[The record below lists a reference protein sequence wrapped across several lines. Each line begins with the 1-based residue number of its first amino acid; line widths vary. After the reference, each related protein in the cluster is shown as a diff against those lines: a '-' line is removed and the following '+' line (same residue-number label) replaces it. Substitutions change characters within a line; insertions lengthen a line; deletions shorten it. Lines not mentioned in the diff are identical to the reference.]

1 MADRSRR
8 ERVLTFLL
16 LPAVVVSV
24 LVLLG
29 VTLRNS
35 LELEKLRERSI
46 VEATYVLASDNAN
59 RLEKAIIDQDNAIR
73 ESIDVERRD
82 TFGHQWL
89 ELAGKQTPTVRAVVV
104 VDLTS
109 PNNDVV
115 AMASRGQL
123 AEDERFRQLLVHS
136 MLRDME
142 LNTEPIAQLRH
153 LHDTYRGQA
162 YLLSYWQER
171 HRGRR
176 YLIVAWHYVPLIVH
190 DLFTSLYSDRDVQ
203 SRLNVVDAEGRII
216 FGPPL
221 SRGGVTIGRPFETT
235 LYKWRLNATIL
246 AAEELGTAV
255 ARRRVLELVMV
266 ALSIA
271 VVIAG
276 LIVVFVAAA
285 RERRLSNLKS
295 DFVANVSHELKTPLS
310 VVRMFGELLQRG
322 QAETPEKRSQYLQ
335 IINTESERLT
345 GLIENLL
352 DFARAERGRASY
364 NFNEGCLESV
374 VHRAVEACRPRTDDT
389 EIVIDIP
396 DDLPFV
402 WIDERAVEIA
412 LINLID
418 NALKYAPD
426 GRRISVV
433 LRRANRT
440 VEFRVTDQGPG
451 ISTEERRRVFE
462 RFFRGKSAEATKTR
476 GSGIG
481 LALVQH
487 IATAHG
493 GRAWVESPET
503 GGSTFVFSIRI
514 GNRTKAPE
522 PFARPR

>member
-1 MADRSRR
+1 MADRSQR
-8 ERVLTFLL
+8 ERLLTFLL

-46 VEATYVLASDNAN
+46 VEATYVLASDNAS
-59 RLEKAIIDQDNAIR
+59 RLEKAIIDQDNAVR
-73 ESIDVERRD
+73 EAVNAKRREH
-82 TFGHQWL
+82 FGDSWL
-89 ELAGKQTPTVRAVVV
+89 EVADKQTPTVRAVLL

-109 PNNDVV
+109 PNNDIV
-115 AMASRGQL
+115 AIASRGQL
-123 AEDERFRQLLVHS
+123 AEDERFRQLLVHE

-142 LNTEPIAQLRH
+142 LNTDPISQLRH

-190 DLFTSLYSDRDVQ
+190 DLFTSLYSDREDQ

-216 FGPPL
+216 YGPPL

-276 LIVVFVAAA
+276 LIIVFVAAA
-285 RERRLSNLKS
+285 RERHLSNLKS

-310 VVRMFGELLQRG
+310 VVRMFGELLHRG
-322 QAETPEKRSQYLQ
+322 QVESPEKQQQYLQ

-364 NFNEGCLESV
+364 NFSEGSLTSV
-374 VHRAVEACRPRTDDT
+374 VQRAVEACLPRTDRT
-389 EIVIDIP
+389 EIVLELP
-396 DDLPFV
+396 DDLPTA
-402 WIDERAVEIA
+402 WIDERAVEVA

-418 NALKYAPD
+418 NALKYAPE
-426 GRRISVV
+426 GRRVIVAV
-433 LRRANRT
+433 RERGRL
-440 VEFRVTDQGPG
+440 VEFRVSDEGPG
-451 ISTEERRRVFE
+451 ISAEERRRVFE
-462 RFFRGKSAEATKTR
+462 RFFRGRSAEATKSR

-481 LALVQH
+481 LSLVQH
-487 IATAHG
+487 IATAHR
-493 GRAWVESPET
+493 GRAWVEASAG
-503 GGSTFVFSIRI
+503 GGSTFVFSIRA
-514 GNRTKAPE
+514 K
-522 PFARPR
+522 